1 MPVNTQPLTACT
13 GERLRASRLSG
24 FTLTELTVVLV
35 IVALLLGGLLV
46 PLSSQID
53 IRNINDNR
61 QAMAEIREALLG
73 FALVN
78 RYFPCPALPNVAS
91 GNWDDDDQDAGVEK
105 RTEAGACTLQAG
117 VLPWA
122 TLGVPE
128 TDPWGRRYGYRVTP
142 AFSKSPPLPPFTLD
156 STGDMVIRPF
166 ADSTGGNA
174 KLADNVPV
182 VVVSYGRNGNGAYT
196 PQGTALPRG
205 TDADEMENQVLFT
218 TGVWADSPVVKE
230 FVKRSAPTA
239 TYDDEVVWIS
249 PGVLFNRM
257 VAAGKLP

>member
-1 MPVNTQPLTACT
+1 MS
-13 GERLRASRLSG
+13 EG

-46 PLSSQID
+46 PLSAQID

-91 GNWDDDDQDAGVEK
+91 GNRDDDDQDAGVEK
-105 RTEAGACTLQAG
+105 RTVAGACTLQAG

-128 TDPWGRRYGYRVTP
+128 TDAWGRRYGYRVTDV
-142 AFSKSPPLPPFTLD
+142 FSNSDPDSLFTLE
-156 STGDMVIRPF
+156 SKGDMTIRPV

-174 KLADNVPV
+174 SVAKQVPV
-182 VVVSYGRNGNGAYT
+182 VVVSYGKNGNGAYT
-196 PQGTALPRG
+196 PQGTALPSG
-205 TDADEMENQVLFT
+205 TDPDEMENQVLFT
-218 TGVWADSPVVKE
+218 TGIWEDSPVVGE

>member
-1 MPVNTQPLTACT
+1 MKRPPAQHPI
-13 GERLRASRLSG
+13 SQG

-35 IVALLLGGLLV
+35 IVALLLGGVLV
-46 PLSSQID
+46 PLSAQLD
-53 IRNINDNR
+53 IRNVNDNR
-61 QAMAEIREALLG
+61 QTMAEIREALLG

-78 RYFPCPALPNVAS
+78 RYFPCPALPNLAS
-91 GNWDDDDQDAGVEK
+91 GSANAGVET
-105 RTEAGACTLQAG
+105 RTGTACDHQAG

-128 TDPWGRRYGYRVTP
+128 TDAWGRRYGYRVTQE
-142 AFSKSPPLPPFTLD
+142 FSDSGSLFTL
-156 STGDMVIRPF
+156 SSEGDMMIRPV
-166 ADSTGGNA
+166 ADGTGGNA
-174 KLADNVPV
+174 RLAEKVPV
-182 VVVSYGRNGNGAYT
+182 VVVSYGRNGNGAHT
-196 PQGTALPRG
+196 PQGTVLPRG

>member
-1 MPVNTQPLTACT
+1 MS
-13 GERLRASRLSG
+13 EG

-78 RYFPCPALPNVAS
+78 RYFPCPALPNLAS
-91 GNWDDDDQDAGVEK
+91 GSANAGVES
-105 RTEAGACTLQAG
+105 RTGTACGHKAG

-128 TDPWGRRYGYRVTP
+128 TDAWGRRYGYRVTP
-142 AFSKSPPLPPFTLD
+142 AFSDSGSHFTLA
-156 STGDMVIRPF
+156 SEGDMTIRPV

-174 KLADNVPV
+174 RVAEKVPV
-182 VVVSYGRNGNGAYT
+182 VVVSYGKNGNGAYT
-196 PQGTALPRG
+196 PQGTALPSG
-205 TDADEMENQVLFT
+205 TDPDEMENQVLFT
-218 TGVWADSPVVKE
+218 TGIWEDSPVVGE

>member
-1 MPVNTQPLTACT
+1 MKRPPAQHPIS
-13 GERLRASRLSG
+13 EG

-35 IVALLLGGLLV
+35 IVALLLGGVLV
-46 PLSSQID
+46 PLSAQLD
-53 IRNINDNR
+53 IRNVNANR

-78 RYFPCPALPNVAS
+78 RYFPCPALPSLAS
-91 GNWDDDDQDAGVEK
+91 SNTSAGL
-105 RTEAGACTLQAG
+105 AGPRNADGDCVHPDGVSPLEAG

-128 TDPWGRRYGYRVTP
+128 TDPWGRRYGYRVTR
-142 AFSKSPPLPPFTLD
+142 AFSKSRLDSLFTLD

-166 ADSTGGNA
+166 ADGTGGNA
-174 KLADNVPV
+174 RVAENVPV

-205 TDADEMENQVLFT
+205 TDTDEMENQVLFT
-218 TGVWADSPVVKE
+218 TGVWADSPVVRE
-230 FVKRSAPTA
+230 FIKRSAPTA

-257 VAAGKLP
+257 VTAGRLR